1 MKIKIY
7 VIFIMILFPVIVV
20 GQNRDTCLT
29 PMADVIFKKGIIY
42 YVIHNDAD
50 VQLEPL
56 IFPQTYQI
64 AHNTSSTLCQVHFTN
79 KSDLL
84 DYLNNVKAVFIDHLH
99 FLVDLARI
107 GNSSLEIGSIVRNI
121 KKVALRQDVVV
132 FLIAHTKKIKSGFE
146 ELSLGDVRDSSFIEQ
161 EADTVLYIWRKEENE
176 VDVNRSILKIAK
188 NRKLGTKDKK
198 ILLKYVDG
206 DLMELANDEI

>member
-84 DYLNNVKAVFIDHLH
+84 DYLNNVSFEGSERKDTIL
-99 FLVDLARI
+99 FLRA
-107 GNSSLEIGSIVRNI
+107 
-121 KKVALRQDVVV
+121 VALYKIWSGIGYLTDKVEQDVQLQK
-132 FLIAHTKKIKSGFE
+132 FTEHN
-146 ELSLGDVRDSSFIEQ
+146 
-161 EADTVLYIWRKEENE
+161 DTAVAE
-176 VDVNRSILKIAK
+176 IAK
-188 NRKLGTKDKK
+188 Q
-198 ILLKYVDG
+198 V
-206 DLMELANDEI
+206 ANIE